1 MSNYM
6 EKQREIRKNTIRKA
20 NRLLKDIRIFFD
32 GESSS
37 NTLFFPYDIIYA
49 NLFRNLFQN
58 KELRC
63 PTYNHIYINISET
76 KNKSLESALSNYQI
90 PWFEVGI
97 ATINIEQY
105 LKTSEKEKQEILFQS
120 ICEGMDDIFS
130 IDKLDKKILEE
141 TISQIREMGIFQEL
155 THKRIEKKGL
165 KFSITYKMNINNGK
179 IYYDVYFHLFKDDK
193 MKSIY
198 FGKLDMIDKIYYLF
212 KKIEVIED
220 NIVIWPSDSTGSVL
234 TLKEDYCCL
243 IIPFSYFS
251 KLDRSKPLTETKY
264 FKKIKFPVYIDTNEL
279 KNKGKL
285 HKLWKKYL
293 DFLSR

>member
-1 MSNYM
+1 MNDYM
-6 EKQREIRKNTIRKA
+6 EKQREVRKNTVLKA

-32 GESSS
+32 GESS

-58 KELRC
+58 KELKC
-63 PTYNHIYINISET
+63 PRYDHIYINISDT
-76 KNKSLESALSNYQI
+76 KKKSLESALSNYQI

-97 ATINIEQY
+97 ATLNIKKY
-105 LKTSEKEKQEILFQS
+105 LKVDEKEKQEMLFQS
-120 ICEGMDDIFS
+120 ICEGMYDIFS
-130 IDKLDKKILEE
+130 IDKLDHKILEE
-141 TISQIREMGIFQEL
+141 TITQIREKGIFQEL
-155 THKRIEKKGL
+155 VHKKVKNTGL
-165 KFSITYKMNINNGK
+165 NFSITYRMNINNEK
-179 IYYDVYFHLFKDDK
+179 LYYDVYFHLFKDDE

-198 FGKLDMIDKIYYLF
+198 FGKLNMIDKIYYLF
-212 KKIEVIED
+212 KKIKFVED

-234 TLKEDYCCL
+234 TLKENYCCL

-251 KLDRSKPLTETKY
+251 KIDSSKPLINSKY

-279 KNKGKL
+279 KNKNKL

-293 DFLSR
+293 DFLSK